1 MMTTANE
8 ILEVAAEHMRERGKT
23 YDNTEGERSMDR
35 TVAMF
40 NTLTGHFITEAE
52 GWTFMLLLKL
62 VRNAARKTPH
72 QDSLEDAV
80 AYAALMAECQ
90 LNGVDE

>member
-1 MMTTANE
+1 MPTANQ
-8 ILEVAAEHMRERGKT
+8 ILETAAAHMRERGKT
-23 YDNTEGERSMDR
+23 YDNPEGERSMAQ
-35 TVAMF
+35 TVDMF
-40 NTLTGHFITEAE
+40 NALTGRSMSEAE

-62 VRNAARKTPH
+62 VRNAAREQPH

-90 LNGVDE
+90 LQGDEE